1 MSRHRPGSSGSSRW
15 KYVVGGTLAVTLAA
29 LAGLAVLTTG
39 GPPPAVRGQAAA
51 AAPPAQ
57 PPAPS
62 SDAPGATPGAS
73 PSAKPRPS
81 TSPSRPA
88 PAPGGRSRDFSV
100 TFYGAADNDPPG
112 SRDIAYASVHRQAG
126 GSGTWADPT
135 MFATD
140 RTELPV
146 GTRIYFAPLRRYF
159 VMEDDCTECDQD
171 WTQRRPH
178 IDLWAGAATDSGIV
192 RCEDSLTRDGQSAVL
207 VNPPPNLPVT
217 PGPLYDNGQCARR
230 Q

>member
-73 PSAKPRPS
+73 PSAKP
-81 TSPSRPA
+81 
-88 PAPGGRSRDFSV
+88 
-100 TFYGAADNDPPG
+100 
-112 SRDIAYASVHRQAG
+112 
-126 GSGTWADPT
+126 
-135 MFATD
+135 

-217 PGPLYDNGQCARR
+217 PGPLYDDGQCARR

>member
-1 MSRHRPGSSGSSRW
+1 M
-15 KYVVGGTLAVTLAA
+15 
-29 LAGLAVLTTG
+29 
-39 GPPPAVRGQAAA
+39 
-51 AAPPAQ
+51 
-57 PPAPS
+57 
-62 SDAPGATPGAS
+62 
-73 PSAKPRPS
+73 
-81 TSPSRPA
+81 
-88 PAPGGRSRDFSV
+88 
-100 TFYGAADNDPPG
+100 
-112 SRDIAYASVHRQAG
+112 HRQAG

-135 MFATD
+135 TFATD

-217 PGPLYDNGQCARR
+217 PGPLYDDGRCARR